1 MNQFEKTAVIMKY
14 FFVSFLFLT
23 LAITT
28 VSCSETSVEE
38 EIGLDEID
46 IDKKP
51 KTYLIDKDE
60 VQPPIDRD

>member
-28 VSCSETSVEE
+28 VSCSKTSVEE
-38 EIGLDEID
+38 EIGLNEID
-46 IDKKP
+46 IDKRP
-51 KTYLIDKDE
+51 KTYLIDKNK
-60 VQPPIDRD
+60 VTPPGGRN